1 MSRPGRYLTRMSI
14 FVGAVAVVCA
24 ILLGAGLAEVFM
36 ANPVLNG
43 VIIALLLV
51 GIAYTFRLVI
61 SINPE
66 VDWIENMRSNQPR
79 ATGNMAQ
86 PRLLAPLASM
96 LRDQRGRMAISAQS
110 MRSVLDGIQS
120 RMAEGREISRYLI
133 GLLIFLGLLGTFWGL
148 LQTIGAVGEVIG
160 ELSTETGD
168 LAIVFGDLQE
178 GLEAPLSGMGT
189 AFSSSLFGLA
199 GSLIL
204 GFLELQ
210 SGQAQNRFYN
220 DLEDWLS
227 TSVRLT
233 GGGGGFEGGDA
244 SITLPAYLRALVE
257 QTSENMNQLS
267 QAVVDME
274 ERQTR
279 GAQAQL
285 DIANRLAEM
294 TDQVRNQQIAALKA
308 ADMTAALQPIIAR
321 LVEVLQNQPGT
332 LDEESR
338 QRLASID
345 NRLATLAEAL
355 EEGRTRLSN
364 EVREDIQVL
373 TRTIAAIAEEPAP
386 EERE

>member
-14 FVGAVAVVCA
+14 FVGAVIVVCT
-24 ILLGAGLAEVFM
+24 ILLGAGLAQVFM

-61 SINPE
+61 AINPE

-79 ATGNMAQ
+79 ASGHLAQ

-148 LQTIGAVGEVIG
+148 LQTIGAVGDVIRD
-160 ELSTETGD
+160 LSTDTGD
-168 LAIVFGDLQE
+168 LAIVFGDLQA

-227 TSVRLT
+227 SSVRLT
-233 GGGGGFEGGDA
+233 GGGGGLEGGDA

-257 QTSENMNQLS
+257 QTSENMNQLA

-274 ERQTR
+274 ERQSK

-294 TDQVRNQQIAALKA
+294 TDQVRNQQVAALKA

-345 NRLATLAEAL
+345 NRLAALAEAI
-355 EEGRTRLSN
+355 EDGRTRLSN